1 MDWCGWRI
9 CFGVPSDFRNKKDIA
24 RQCLDVANA
33 AHFPTDYDDVF
44 SHLFGNES
52 YIICTISDK
61 DGKLGGFSIF
71 AKLED
76 IDTLYLHGIVLH
88 PRAQGKGLSSKMIE
102 IVIENTGLTFLS
114 ARTHNPRMFETLSK
128 FACSPSEYYPNV
140 DKSKIPEYIY
150 DLVRKNKFTEEADE
164 FLIVRNAY
172 PDEKI
177 AQTFRN
183 EKISNVFKRLNTRD
197 AQVIVVRAK

>member
-1 MDWCGWRI
+1 MDWCGWQI

-52 YIICTISDK
+52 YIICTASDK
-61 DGKLGGFSIF
+61 DGKLCGFSIF

-102 IVIENTGLTFLS
+102 LVIEDTGLTFLS
-114 ARTHNPRMFETLSK
+114 ARTHNPRMFETLSR
-128 FACSPSEYYPNV
+128 FACSASEYYPNV
-140 DKSKIPEYIY
+140 DKSQTPEYIY
-150 DLVRKNKFTEEADE
+150 DLVRRNEFTEDVDE

-177 AQTFRN
+177 SQTFRN
-183 EKISNVFKRLNTRD
+183 VRISKIFKRLNMRD
-197 AQVIVVRAK
+197 AQVIVVKVK

>member
-1 MDWCGWRI
+1 MTWSGWQI
-9 CFGVPSDFRNKKDIA
+9 YFGVPSDYRNKKELA
-24 RQCLDVANA
+24 KQCLDVANA

-52 YIICTISDK
+52 YTICTAFDK
-61 DGKLGGFSIF
+61 DDKLGGFSIF
-71 AKLED
+71 AQLED

-102 IVIENTGLTFLS
+102 TVIESTGHTFLS

-140 DKSKIPEYIY
+140 NKSQIPEYIY
-150 DLVRKNKFTEEADE
+150 DLVHQNEFTEDADE

-177 AQTFRN
+177 SQTFRN
-183 EKISNVFKRLNTRD
+183 VRISNVFKRLNTRD
-197 AQVIVVRAK
+197 AQVIVVKVK